1 MTAHVKVG
9 GVWRT
14 LDPKMKI
21 GGVWKDA
28 VGGWVKVA
36 GVWRKFYPPYVA
48 PAITLAPRIFDTS
61 AGAHTTASFSNAAGT
76 NLYVVAVAT
85 GSGHNTGSVTDSRG
99 GSWTLVQT
107 AVTTSGRIELWAR
120 DNTMGDLASMTV
132 TYTPVG
138 TIING
143 GGLAVLKAVGLSG
156 TPVAAIRQSAFASN
170 IASGVSASVTLP
182 SAALT
187 GNPMLGAV
195 LLSSSGQNPR
205 AGWTELVEDS
215 YTTPNTTVEI
225 MSINGGETA
234 SVIQWGNLV
243 TGQKGAIVAEFS
255 AG

>member
-14 LDPKMKI
+14 LNPKMKI

-48 PAITLAPRIFDTS
+48 PAITLAPRIFDTN
-61 AGAHTTASFSNAAGT
+61 AGAHTTASFGTSAGM
-76 NLYVVAVAT
+76 NLYVVALAT
-85 GSGHNTGSVTDSRG
+85 GSANAGSVTDSQG
-99 GSWTLVQT
+99 GSWTVLQT
-107 AVTTSGRIELWAR
+107 ATTAGGRLELWAR
-120 DNTMGDLASMTV
+120 DTAPGQVGSMTA
-132 TYTPVG
+132 TYTPAG
-138 TIING
+138 ISITG
-143 GGLAVLKAVGLSG
+143 GGLAVIKGVGISG
-156 TPVAAIRQSAFASN
+156 AGTASVRQSAAASS
-170 IASGVSASVTLP
+170 IASGVTASVTLP

-195 LLSSSGQNPR
+195 LLSNSGQNPR

-215 YTTPNTTVEI
+215 FTLPNTTIEI

-243 TGQKGAIVAEFS
+243 TGQKGAIVAEFN

>member
-1 MTAHVKVG
+1 MTAHVRVG

-48 PAITLAPRIFDTS
+48 PALTLAPRVFDTN
-61 AGAHTTASFSNAAGT
+61 AGAHTTASFSTAARM
-76 NLYVVAVAT
+76 NLYVVALAT
-85 GSGHNTGSVTDSRG
+85 GSPTAGSVTDSQG
-99 GSWTLVQT
+99 GSWTVVQT
-107 AVTTSGRIELWAR
+107 ATSASGRLELWAR
-120 DNTMGDLASMTV
+120 DGPPGQVGSMTV
-132 TYTPVG
+132 TYTPNGVSV
-138 TIING
+138 TG
-143 GGLAVLKAVGLSG
+143 GGLAVIKGVGLSSTG
-156 TPVAAIRQSAFASN
+156 TGSIRQSAAANS

-195 LLSSSGQNPR
+195 SLSSSGQNPR

-215 YTTPNTTVEI
+215 FTLPGSTIEI
-225 MSINGGETA
+225 MAINGGETA

-243 TGQKGAIVAEFS
+243 TGQKGAIVAEFN